1 MVKDN
6 NSSSSSYTRIS
17 LDDLN
22 TKIED
27 ILSTKLASILKEN
40 ENLKEINSLILTK
53 LNTLIAAMKDQPAA
67 TEDAEAIAVEPAVD
81 PAEPVPAVNGSISD
95 DIEFFDML
103 ARHALSSKEL
113 ELPFETH
120 STWIQRSNI
129 T

>member
-1 MVKDN
+1 MAVAA
-6 NSSSSSYTRIS
+6 
-17 LDDLN
+17 
-22 TKIED
+22 TK
-27 ILSTKLASILKEN
+27 N
-40 ENLKEINSLILTK
+40 
-53 LNTLIAAMKDQPAA
+53 QPAA
-67 TEDAEAIAVEPAVD
+67 TAEAEAVAVETAVD
-81 PAEPVPAVNGSISD
+81 PAEPVPAVDGSISD